1 MALDNAKISG
11 QADQLFLP
19 SLNGP
24 EEYPSFP
31 KLDRANFTKSLAQM
45 YVASPTLKNTAVP
58 VPQETALALINDTSG
73 EVIAT
78 VGNQHFVVQNQVLID
93 AVEETLEE
101 FLPKSWKVTLEEGV
115 SNKGGFTS
123 LTFRI
128 EDYSAEIRQSNG
140 ILTTLSMQLH
150 VINPTTRAV
159 TAYTSFK
166 DASCDNNVVFTPF
179 KATSPHLDSFSTT
192 PLREYIETVLNK
204 APDYIT
210 LLQKYAQTDLSVAK
224 FEKVL
229 KAQSFITAGVRDAIL
244 NQFRAIEV
252 PDRGANVFAGLS
264 SLAAWATHNHG
275 DFYVRNSANSDNE
288 AESLFARAEKIMRIT
303 GSAEWEALV

>member
-24 EEYPSFP
+24 EEFPSFP

-58 VPQETALALINDTSG
+58 VPQDTALALVNDKTG
-73 EVIAT
+73 EVITT
-78 VGNQHFVVQNQVLID
+78 VGSQHCVVQNQVLAD
-93 AVEETLEE
+93 AVEETLDE

-115 SNKGGFTS
+115 SNRGGFTS
-123 LTFRI
+123 LTYRI

-140 ILTTLSMQLH
+140 ILTTLTMQLH
-150 VINPTTRAV
+150 VVNPTTRAV

-179 KATSPHLDSFSTT
+179 KATSPHLDSFSTA

-210 LLQKYAQTDLSVAK
+210 LLQKYAQTDLSVTK

-229 KAQSFITAGVRDAIL
+229 EAQPFISAGVRGAIL
-244 NQFRAIEV
+244 NQFRAVEA

-264 SLAAWATHNHG
+264 SLAAWATHNEG
-275 DFYVRNSANSDNE
+275 NFYVRNSANSDNE
-288 AESLFARAEKIMRIT
+288 AESLFARAEKIMRVT
-303 GSAEWEALV
+303 GSAEWGALV